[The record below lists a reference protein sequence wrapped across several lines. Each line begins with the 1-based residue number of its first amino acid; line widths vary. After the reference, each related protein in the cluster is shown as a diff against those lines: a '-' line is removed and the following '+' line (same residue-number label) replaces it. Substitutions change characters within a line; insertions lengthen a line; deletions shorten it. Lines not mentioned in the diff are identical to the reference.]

1 MIGFESKWL
10 NNYIAKSK
18 IQTQMKQK
26 HIYLLRSIIFIG
38 FGLSILCTSAQD
50 KPSFVGLRTGVSIP
64 FSKYAAKDLDEGSF
78 TQAGFNVAIDGAW
91 FFKPKFG
98 VGGAVGLNLL
108 PVDVASLGR
117 ARVDKD
123 PFLSSVVIRSEPWK
137 IIIAMIG
144 PYFQFPISSKFS
156 FSAKLLGGLLYGK
169 TPYQLYKPDYYL
181 LPDDWAEI
189 TPATDMKFSWQTGIG
204 IVYNLNTCIDL
215 ALDADLFYD
224 KLAFGFNS
232 STGYYT
238 DERTIAMINTTL
250 GLRINL

>member
-1 MIGFESKWL
+1 
-10 NNYIAKSK
+10 
-18 IQTQMKQK
+18 MKQPIPNFT
-26 HIYLLRSIIFIG
+26 HLFSISAFILLF
-38 FGLSILCTSAQD
+38 LSANAQD
-50 KPSFVGLRTGVSIP
+50 KPSFIGLRTGVSIP
-64 FSKYAAKDLDEGSF
+64 FGKYAAKDLDEGSF
-78 TQAGFNVAIDGAW
+78 AQAGFNISIDGAW

-98 VGGAVGLNLL
+98 VGGGVGLNLL

-181 LPDDWAEI
+181 LPDDWADI
-189 TPATDMKFSWQTGIG
+189 TPASDMKFSWQTGLG
-204 IVYNLNTCIDL
+204 LVYKLNYCI
-215 ALDADLFYD
+215 ALTWDADICYD
-224 KLAFGFNS
+224 KLTFGFNS
-232 STGYYT
+232 SSGYYT
-238 DERTIAMINTTL
+238 DERTIAIINTML